1 MSALLQVAPDG
12 LANSVPFLGTPFVD
26 PEAHGC
32 IIGIALLPRMGLFPI
47 VPHDKPK
54 R

>member
-32 IIGIALLPRMGLFPI
+32 IIGIALLPHMGLFPI